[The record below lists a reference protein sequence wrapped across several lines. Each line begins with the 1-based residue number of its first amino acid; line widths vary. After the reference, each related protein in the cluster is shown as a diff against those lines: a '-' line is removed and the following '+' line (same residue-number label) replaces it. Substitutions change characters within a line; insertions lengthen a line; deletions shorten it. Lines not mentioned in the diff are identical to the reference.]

1 MTGKQL
7 ALLWP
12 LVTVLHSTAH
22 SFTRRQELKVQ
33 AEVKEC
39 TCGAG
44 KEACSKS
51 AWALPTHGQRYL
63 SLAISLYFQRLSE
76 RSSAVKIKKNTELDS
91 GKPITS
97 SCSQQTAQHKTTA
110 HCSLGPTQHE
120 RQQGGQEALESTRGR
135 TFLWTTEEVELI
147 VLSSLC
153 IMTSSGLLS
162 SRTSCMLL
170 TLLLWLPV
178 LTDML
183 GMEWLLPRLSIF
195 LLRFDP
201 CSLSYK
207 TRGMG
212 YRYRRRS
219 PTQRVTAVPEVCFKG
234 NFAELKGFCSVFQ
247 QLRFSRLPGLCSTP

>member
-1 MTGKQL
+1 M
-7 ALLWP
+7 
-12 LVTVLHSTAH
+12 
-22 SFTRRQELKVQ
+22 
-33 AEVKEC
+33 
-39 TCGAG
+39 
-44 KEACSKS
+44 
-51 AWALPTHGQRYL
+51 
-63 SLAISLYFQRLSE
+63 
-76 RSSAVKIKKNTELDS
+76 
-91 GKPITS
+91 
-97 SCSQQTAQHKTTA
+97 AQHKTTA
-110 HCSLGPTQHE
+110 RWLLGPPQAS
-120 RQQGGQEALESTRGR
+120 QQKQKQGLREAMESTREH

-207 TRGMG
+207 TRGIS
-212 YRYRRRS
+212 YKYCRRS
-219 PTQRVTAVPEVCFKG
+219 PAQHVPAVPKGCFKG
-234 NFAELKGFCSVFQ
+234 NSADLKGFCSLFW
-247 QLRFSRLPGLCSTP
+247 QLHFSRLLGWRNTPYGAVGFCLFPCSCTTAGFKPFFLHLSASLGMALGLNRRHPGILGGWRKESHHERSHLSLC